1 LVFTGCADGSGGP
14 TCCTNSTQCGE
25 GQGDC
30 DSDVDC
36 AGNLKCGQ
44 GNGLGGNC
52 DTSLGF
58 PSDYDCCYDPKSDA
72 ECLAKGS
79 NHTYING
86 ICFFVAMDLFN
97 YTDAMVNCQTQFG
110 SNNTGKLF
118 EPRDRSTND
127 QVIEFAKEMIL
138 PSTSEMHIGI
148 NDMATEGT
156 WQYATGGDLVYTNW
170 ANGQPDNYGG
180 NGQDCG
186 HTTPDTTWND
196 GHCLNKLPSICE
208 MI

>member
-1 LVFTGCADGSGGP
+1 M
-14 TCCTNSTQCGE
+14 E
-25 GQGDC
+25 
-30 DSDVDC
+30 
-36 AGNLKCGQ
+36 
-44 GNGLGGNC
+44 
-52 DTSLGF
+52 
-58 PSDYDCCYDPKSDA
+58 
-72 ECLAKGS
+72 
-79 NHTYING
+79 I
-86 ICFFVAMDLFN
+86 FN

-118 EPRDRSTND
+118 EPRDASTND
-127 QVIEFAKEMIL
+127 QVIQFAKQMIL

-196 GHCLNKLPSICE
+196 GHCLNKQPSICE